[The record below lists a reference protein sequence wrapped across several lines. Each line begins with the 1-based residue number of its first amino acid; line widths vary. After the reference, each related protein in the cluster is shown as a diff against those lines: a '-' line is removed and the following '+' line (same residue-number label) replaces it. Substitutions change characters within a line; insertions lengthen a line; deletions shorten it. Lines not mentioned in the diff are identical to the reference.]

1 MDKNKIKEIGNHP
14 YFRYGL
20 ILLAGL
26 FLGWLIFSGNN
37 GEQASQKTVAVE
49 EAHDHG
55 AEPTIW
61 TCAMHPQIRMDEPG
75 DCPICGMDLIPLK
88 TTGSGDA
95 SIDPD
100 AIQLS
105 AEAAALAN
113 VQTTVVSRQNP
124 VKEVQLYGTIQVDE
138 RLSQSQ
144 TSHVS
149 GRIEKLFVSFTGE
162 SVRRGQPIAT
172 IYSPEL
178 LNAQQE
184 LIEAAKMK
192 DLQPALVQAVREK
205 LRLWKLTDQQ
215 IARIEQSGE
224 VSPLI
229 DVAATTSGIVISK
242 NVNQGDYVNTGT
254 VLFDV
259 ANLSQVW
266 AVFDAYESDLPFL
279 KVGDQL
285 EYTLQSL
292 PGKTFSGRISFINPI
307 LDPATRTAKV
317 RVETANPG
325 MELKPEMYANALIN
339 APLKQYNNEVVIPK
353 SAILWT
359 GKRSIVY
366 VKQPDTE
373 TPAFLLREIEL
384 GPSLGDAYVVLSG
397 ITDGEEI
404 VTNGAFTIDASAQ
417 LAGKRS
423 MMNDEAS
430 RAVTG
435 HEGHSMDGSTP
446 ASTTPATGHEEHM
459 NGATPASTAPA
470 SGHEEHNMQAAT
482 QDGEHVMLTVQGLCE
497 MCKERIEKAA
507 KSVSGVTSASWDI
520 KTKQLHLGFN
530 PAKTSVDAVAKA
542 IAKAGHDTDK
552 YKADKATYDALPS
565 CCKYRD

>member
-1 MDKNKIKEIGNHP
+1 MDKNKIKEITHHP

-26 FLGWLIFSGNN
+26 FLGWLLFSGGNRR
-37 GEQASQKTVAVE
+37 QSTPQTDTVE
-49 EAHDHG
+49 EAHDHD

-61 TCAMHPQIRMDEPG
+61 TCSMHPQIRMEEPG
-75 DCPICGMDLIPLK
+75 DCPLCGMDLIPLQ
-88 TTGSGDA
+88 TTGTGDT
-95 SIDPD
+95 SIAPD

-105 AEAAALAN
+105 AEATALAN

-149 GRIEKLFVSFTGE
+149 GRIEKLFITFTGE
-162 SVRRGQPIAT
+162 SVRRGQPIAS

-178 LNAQQE
+178 LSAQQE
-184 LIEAAKMK
+184 LIEAVKMQ
-192 DLQPALVQAVREK
+192 DLQPALLQAVREK
-205 LRLWKLTDQQ
+205 LRLWKLTDAQ

-229 DVAATTSGIVISK
+229 DVVATTSGIVISK

-279 KVGDQL
+279 KVGDRL

-292 PGKTFSGRISFINPI
+292 PGKIFSGRISFINPI
-307 LDPATRTAKV
+307 LDPSTRTAKV
-317 RVETANPG
+317 RMETANPR
-325 MELKPEMYANALIN
+325 MELKPEMYANALID

-359 GKRSIVY
+359 GKRSILY

-373 TPAFLLREIEL
+373 IPAFMLREVEL

-397 ITDGEEI
+397 INDGDEI

-423 MMNDEAS
+423 MMNDEAG
-430 RAVTG
+430 RAVAG
-435 HEGHSMDGSTP
+435 HEGHSMNGKDTMQSLST
-446 ASTTPATGHEEHM
+446 G
-459 NGATPASTAPA
+459 
-470 SGHEEHNMQAAT
+470 
-482 QDGEHVMLTVQGLCE
+482 GEHVMLTVQGLCE
-497 MCKERIEKAA
+497 MCKERIEKTA
-507 KSVSGVTSASWDI
+507 KAVNGVHTARWDQR
-520 KTKQLHLGFN
+520 TKQLHLGID
-530 PAKTSVDAVAKA
+530 PTQTSGDVVAKA

-552 YKADKATYDALPS
+552 YKADKATYDALPD

>member
-1 MDKNKIKEIGNHP
+1 MDKNKIKEIGKHP

-20 ILLAGL
+20 ILLTGL
-26 FLGWLIFSGNN
+26 LLGWLIFSGNN
-37 GEQASQKTVAVE
+37 RNQSSNQTTVE

-55 AEPTIW
+55 AEPTVW
-61 TCAMHPQIRMDEPG
+61 TCSMHPQIRMEEPG
-75 DCPICGMDLIPLK
+75 DCPICGMDLIPLQ

-95 SIDPD
+95 AIDPN

-105 AEAAALAN
+105 VEAAALAN
-113 VQTTVVSRQNP
+113 VQTTIVSRQNP

-149 GRIEKLFVSFTGE
+149 GRIEKLFVTFTGE
-162 SVRRGQPIAT
+162 SVRRGQPLAT

-192 DLQPALVQAVREK
+192 DLQPALVQSVREK
-205 LRLWKLTDQQ
+205 LRLWKLTDEQ

-229 DVAATTSGIVISK
+229 DVVATSSGIVISK

-254 VLFDV
+254 ILFHIAD
-259 ANLSQVW
+259 LSRVW
-266 AVFDAYESDLPFL
+266 AIFDAYESDLPFL
-279 KVGDQL
+279 KVGDRL

-325 MELKPEMYANALIN
+325 MELKPEMYANALID

-373 TPAFLLREIEL
+373 TPSFLLREIEL

-397 ITDGEEI
+397 INDGDEI
-404 VTNGAFTIDASAQ
+404 VTNGAFTVDASAQ

-423 MMNDEAS
+423 MMNDEAG

-435 HEGHSMDGSTP
+435 HEGHSM
-446 ASTTPATGHEEHM
+446 
-459 NGATPASTAPA
+459 NGTTPASTAPA
-470 SGHEEHNMQAAT
+470 TGHEGHNMQAAVG
-482 QDGEHVMLTVQGLCE
+482 GEHAMLAVQGLCE
-497 MCKERIEKAA
+497 MCKDRIEKAA

-520 KTKQLHLGFN
+520 KTKQLHLNFD
-530 PAKTSVDAVAKA
+530 PVKTSADAVAKA

-552 YKADKATYDALPS
+552 YKADKATYDALPA
-565 CCKYRD
+565 CCKYRG

>member
-1 MDKNKIKEIGNHP
+1 MKKNRIKEISNRS
-14 YFRYGL
+14 YVRYGL
-20 ILLAGL
+20 ILLVGIL
-26 FLGWLIFSGNN
+26 LGWLLFSGGNRK
-37 GEQASQKTVAVE
+37 QSSLQTAAME
-49 EAHDHG
+49 EAHDHD

-61 TCAMHPQIRMDEPG
+61 TCSMHPQIRMEEPG
-75 DCPICGMDLIPLK
+75 DCPLCGMDLIPLQ
-88 TTGSGDA
+88 TTGTGDA
-95 SIDPD
+95 TIDPD

-124 VKEVQLYGTIQVDE
+124 VKEVQLYGIIQVDE

-144 TSHVS
+144 ASHVS
-149 GRIEKLFVSFTGE
+149 GRIEKLFVTFTGE
-162 SVRRGQPIAT
+162 SVRRGEPIAT

-184 LIEAAKMK
+184 LIEAVKMQ
-192 DLQPALVQAVREK
+192 DLQPALIEAVREK
-205 LRLWKLTDQQ
+205 LRLWKLTDAQ
-215 IARIEQSGE
+215 ITRIEQSGE

-229 DVAATTSGIVISK
+229 DVVATTSGIVISK

-259 ANLSQVW
+259 ANLTQVW

-279 KVGDQL
+279 KVGDRL

-292 PGKTFSGRISFINPI
+292 PGKTFSGKISFINPI
-307 LDPATRTAKV
+307 LDPSTRTAKV
-317 RVETANPG
+317 RVETVNPG
-325 MELKPEMYANALIN
+325 MVLKPEMYANALID
-339 APLKQYNNEVVIPK
+339 APLKQYNNEVVVPK

-366 VKQPDTE
+366 VKQPDTDI
-373 TPAFLLREIEL
+373 PAFMLREVEL

-397 ITDGEEI
+397 LNDGDEI

-423 MMNDEAS
+423 MMNNETGHP
-430 RAVTG
+430 VTG
-435 HEGHSMDGSTP
+435 HEGHTMNGNGTMQL
-446 ASTTPATGHEEHM
+446 PATG
-459 NGATPASTAPA
+459 
-470 SGHEEHNMQAAT
+470 
-482 QDGEHVMLTVQGLCE
+482 GEHAMLTVQGLCE
-497 MCKERIEKAA
+497 MCKDRIEKAA
-507 KSVSGVTSASWDI
+507 KSVSGVISASWDI
-520 KTKQLHLGFN
+520 KTKQLHLDFD

-542 IAKAGHDTDK
+542 VAKAGHDTDK
-552 YKADKATYDALPS
+552 YKADKATYNALPS